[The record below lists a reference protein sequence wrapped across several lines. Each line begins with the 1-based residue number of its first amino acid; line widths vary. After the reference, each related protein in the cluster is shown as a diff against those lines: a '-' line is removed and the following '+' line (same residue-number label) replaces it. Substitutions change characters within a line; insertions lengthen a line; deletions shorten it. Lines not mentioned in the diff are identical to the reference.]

1 MDREALQRMVD
12 ASPLHRW
19 MGLQALS
26 VDAAAGAVALR
37 LPWRDEFARGD
48 GAEQLHGGVTAALI
62 DVAGDCAVAVR
73 ARGGV
78 PTVSLS
84 VDYLRM
90 AEGSGLVAEA
100 QVVKLG
106 RRLSLADVRVLDD
119 AGRLIA
125 VGRASYAMPAGG

>member
-1 MDREALQRMVD
+1 
-12 ASPLHRW
+12 
-19 MGLQALS
+19 
-26 VDAAAGAVALR
+26 
-37 LPWRDEFARGD
+37 
-48 GAEQLHGGVTAALI
+48 
-62 DVAGDCAVAVR
+62 
-73 ARGGV
+73 V

-84 VDYLRM
+84 VDYLRV